1 MAKRQIDDRHLRPG
15 TKVPSNRNFAETY
28 KCQPFHGGRGL
39 QHIVAPVI
47 ENDGNFLISVAARQR
62 WR

>member
-15 TKVPSNRNFAETY
+15 TKVPSIRNFAETY

-39 QHIVAPVI
+39 QHLVAPVI
-47 ENDGNFLISVAARQR
+47 ENDGNF
-62 WR
+62 